1 MPTVLRYTNVPIET
15 LPAFTTKQTNIFL
28 RDKFSNQ
35 CTEYELDTNSKFK
48 NGTQVSHFF
57 ELVPILRRHL
67 TRVVDNSECLCLS
80 HVF

>member
-35 CTEYELDTNSKFK
+35 CTEYELDTNNKFE

-57 ELVPILRRHL
+57 
-67 TRVVDNSECLCLS
+67 
-80 HVF
+80 

>member
-1 MPTVLRYTNVPIET
+1 MPTVLRYTNVPIAT

-35 CTEYELDTNSKFK
+35 CTEYELDTNNK
-48 NGTQVSHFF
+48 NTSFSLF
-57 ELVPILRRHL
+57 LVGAHLRRHL
-67 TRVVDNSECLCLS
+67 TRVVNNSECLCLL